1 MMKVRIELA
10 QGTPDKES
18 SFEEWADETIIS
30 VDGEPSFPHLEGN
43 LVGLLNLL
51 DRLHTQAREHII
63 AQMSVATSEK
73 VPAIIYVPD
82 EKIYEVTKI
91 MEKM

>member
-1 MMKVRIELA
+1 MRVRVEL
-10 QGTPDKES
+10 QQNFPEKES
-18 SFEEWADETIIS
+18 SFEEYADDTMIR
-30 VDGEPSFPHLEGN
+30 VGDDPSFPNLEGN
-43 LVGLLNLL
+43 LVSLLNLL

-82 EKIYEVTKI
+82 DKIYEVARI

>member
-1 MMKVRIELA
+1 MKVRIELA
-10 QGTPDKES
+10 QSTPEKES
-18 SFEEWADETIIS
+18 SFEEYAIEKFIS
-30 VDGEPSFPHLEGN
+30 VGGEPSLPHLEGN
-43 LVGLLNLL
+43 LVDLLNLL

-82 EKIYEVTKI
+82 DKIYEVTKI